1 MYISDNA
8 LAEKVSDIVFNKF
21 WQQAMKAAG
30 STPNTNYAHGRTG
43 LYANPALER
52 PLYSTVITP
61 FSGIQFVLPV
71 RPTTVTDPLDGI
83 ITGVTDTTGSEAS
96 GLCDDPPTTGLTKLC
111 QRSFPLGLF
120 SRQTPVYNI
129 REGTRLASRGEHRDF
144 QVFGDPFNTPN
155 AATNPFVPSVP
166 GLGGIDASAN
176 TNTGRIIYSWMVAW
190 SRDFAQQVYTG
201 NPANNSAGGG
211 YREFYGL
218 DELINTGYRDAVT
231 GVACAAADSIV
242 RDFANQ
248 NVRTASSQIV
258 NTILEVY
265 YVLMD
270 LAARVNLAPVRWVI
284 TMPQSLFYEIT
295 RVWPCS
301 YLTDGCTPNSGST
314 NFVDAGD
321 QIRMRD
327 EMRGDLT
334 NRTGT
339 HLKIFGQ
346 NVPVIIDDSIPE
358 NGLGSGVQQSSI
370 YFIPLTVLGGQ
381 PVTYMEY
388 ISYDDI
394 GVPAD
399 AARWAPDGFF
409 QTTDNGRFLLV
420 KKAPTNLC
428 VQLLAYTEPRLK
440 VLTPYLAARIDRVA
454 YARLASLRSY
464 DPSSPY
470 WSNGGNTSGSSN
482 APSWYSPT
490 A

>member
-1 MYISDNA
+1 MYVTDQG
-8 LAEKVSDIVFNKF
+8 LAEKVSDIVFNRF
-21 WQQAMKAAG
+21 WKQAMKAAG
-30 STPNTNYAHGRTG
+30 STPNTNYAHGPTG
-43 LYANPALER
+43 LFANPALER
-52 PLYSTVITP
+52 PLYSAVITP
-61 FSGIQFVLPV
+61 VSGVQFVLPV
-71 RPTTVTDPLDGI
+71 RGTTVTDPLDGI
-83 ITGVTDTTGSEAS
+83 ITGVTATTGDEAS
-96 GLCDDPPTTGLTKLC
+96 GLCDDPPTTGLSKLC
-111 QRSFPLGLF
+111 QHAYALGLF

-144 QVFGDPFNTPN
+144 QVFGDPFSTPN
-155 AATNPFVPSVP
+155 YSTNPFVPSVP
-166 GLGGIDASAN
+166 GLGALGDSAN
-176 TNTGRIIYSWMVAW
+176 TNTGRVIYSWMVGWA
-190 SRDFAQQVYTG
+190 RDFAQQIYTG

-211 YREFYGL
+211 YKEFYGFN
-218 DELINTGYRDAVT
+218 ELINTGYRDAVT

-242 RDFANQ
+242 KSFANQ
-248 NVRTASSQIV
+248 NVRTASSALVTEII
-258 NTILEVY
+258 NTY

-270 LAARVNLAPVRWVI
+270 LAARVNLAPVRWVL

-295 RVWPCS
+295 RIWPCS
-301 YLTDGCTPNSGST
+301 YLTDGCST
-314 NFVDAGD
+314 DVVRIDAGD

-358 NGLGSGVQQSSI
+358 NGLGGGVQSSSI

-381 PVTYMEY
+381 PVTYLEY
-388 ISYDDI
+388 MDYDAID
-394 GVPAD
+394 VPAD
-399 AARWAPDGFF
+399 AAKWAPDGFF
-409 QTTDNGRFLLV
+409 QTTDSGRFLLV

-440 VLTPYLAARIDRVA
+440 MLTPYLAARIDNIA
-454 YARLASLRSY
+454 YSRLNDLRSY

-470 WSNGGNTSGSSN
+470 WVNGGNTSGVSN
-482 APSWYSPT
+482 APSFYSPT